1 MQHPPV
7 EPSDAVVL
15 DAVRRHWSP
24 AVDAVRYLPVGFGA
38 HHWAALEQG
47 RERLFVTLDL
57 DSPRHT
63 LASLEGA
70 YRAGV
75 ALAGGGLEFLVAPVP
90 ASPGEVTVAVAGG
103 RLSVTPWVSG
113 TRPEDGSAVAP
124 LVARLHAAPPP
135 PDLPVW
141 APLVGPD
148 LPDRLRDL
156 TAAPWRGGPHGET
169 ARVLVGEALVA
180 VARWTADYLSL
191 AARTDP
197 TTWVPTHGEPGV
209 HNQLMTTDGRL
220 LLVDLESLK
229 LAPRERDLA
238 PLLPLE
244 ASFRTAYDGPPPDAD
259 LLAMFDLEWRLDEIG
274 QYAAWFAGPHGDSP
288 DDRTAL
294 GGLREELS
302 RPDRPTR

>member
-1 MQHPPV
+1 MQHPPA

-24 AVDAVRYLPVGFGA
+24 TVDEAHYLPVGFGA
-38 HHWAALEQG
+38 HHWVALEQG
-47 RERLFVTLDL
+47 RERLFVTLDP
-57 DSPRHT
+57 DAPRHT
-63 LASLEGA
+63 AVTLDGA
-70 YRAGV
+70 YRAGA
-75 ALAGGGLEFLVAPVP
+75 ALAADGLEFLVAPLP
-90 ASPGEVTVAVAGG
+90 AGPGEVTVAVAGG
-103 RLSVTPWVSG
+103 RLSVTPWIGG
-113 TRPEDGSAVAP
+113 TRPEDESAVAP

-135 PDLPVW
+135 PDLPAW
-141 APLVGPD
+141 APLVGRD

-156 TAAPWRGGPHGET
+156 TAATWRDGPHGET
-169 ARVLVGEALVA
+169 ARALVTGA
-180 VARWTADYLSL
+180 LRDVAGWTTDYLSL

-197 TTWVPTHGEPGV
+197 ASWVPTHGEPGV
-209 HNQLMTTDGRL
+209 HNQLLTTEGRL

-238 PLLPLE
+238 ALLPLSG
-244 ASFRTAYDGPPPDAD
+244 SFRAAYDGPPPDAD
-259 LLAMFDLEWRLDEIG
+259 LLRMFDLEWRLDEIG

-302 RPDRPTR
+302 RPDRPTG